1 MARYVSPVNP
11 AIFATLTLVLL
22 GIGLFFTAWFFVY
35 EVTSTKFTRE
45 MPKELLI
52 SVVASIFMGLGSH
65 FLILWVGIYVWI
77 VLCWKVCCETTLAF
91 IFYCFAQAKSL
102 FSDKLEYILHWKKS
116 CHCQTNLFFSAK
128 LSQFDQ
134 RGSYTKLLRRS

>member
-45 MPKELLI
+45 LIKEVSI
-52 SVVASIFMGLGSH
+52 SIVASIFMGSGTL
-65 FLILWVGIYVWI
+65 FLILWVGIYV
-77 VLCWKVCCETTLAF
+77 
-91 IFYCFAQAKSL
+91 
-102 FSDKLEYILHWKKS
+102 
-116 CHCQTNLFFSAK
+116 
-128 LSQFDQ
+128 
-134 RGSYTKLLRRS
+134 

>member
-1 MARYVSPVNP
+1 MGEKNKLRRHKHKALGFFDNLKMLNIESMARYVSPVNP

-65 FLILWVGIYVWI
+65 FLILWVGIYV
-77 VLCWKVCCETTLAF
+77 
-91 IFYCFAQAKSL
+91 
-102 FSDKLEYILHWKKS
+102 
-116 CHCQTNLFFSAK
+116 
-128 LSQFDQ
+128 
-134 RGSYTKLLRRS
+134 